1 MAYGQALQSESA
13 LRIPQVNH
21 SGFAT
26 PTQVAAQQRLRSLV
40 QESSE
45 FSVSFTAGTP
55 LADVEKTMILKTLK
69 AQKGNRTH
77 TARILGI
84 GLRTLQRK
92 LKRYDMQDPDCII

>member
-1 MAYGQALQSESA
+1 MAYGQAFQSESA
-13 LRIPQVNH
+13 LRVPQVNVV
-21 SGFAT
+21 SAT
-26 PTQVAAQQRLRSLV
+26 QLAAQERLRRV
-40 QESSE
+40 AIESKEALISI
-45 FSVSFTAGTP
+45 VPGTP

-92 LKRYDMQDPDCII
+92 LKRYELQDPDCVI